1 MVVVLIV
8 TKPVNNTDDTKLI
21 AGTFNVPISRYLADL
36 GWEVNKV
43 TSKQG
48 KEYIVL
54 NKRDSEGN
62 IITSLL
68 ARPSVDIITINTE
81 TNEVDVKSPEG
92 FSVDYE
98 RDWSQNEN
106 RYIYKA
112 ISETDKQ
119 LVRDHRKPL
128 KNIFQ

>member
-1 MVVVLIV
+1 M

-48 KEYIVL
+48 EEYLVL

-119 LVRDHRKPL
+119 VVRDHRKPL

>member
-1 MVVVLIV
+1 M

-36 GWEVNKV
+36 GWEVNKA
-43 TSKQG
+43 TSEQG
-48 KEYIVL
+48 EEYLVL
-54 NKRDSEGN
+54 NNRDSDGN

>member
-1 MVVVLIV
+1 M
-8 TKPVNNTDDTKLI
+8 TKPVNNTDDAKLI
-21 AGTFNVPISRYLADL
+21 AGIFNVPISRYLADL

-48 KEYIVL
+48 EEYLVL

>member
-1 MVVVLIV
+1 MGVLIV

-48 KEYIVL
+48 EEYLVL

>member
-1 MVVVLIV
+1 MEVLIV
-8 TKPVNNTDDTKLI
+8 TKPVNNTDDAKLI

-48 KEYIVL
+48 EEYLVL

>member
-1 MVVVLIV
+1 MGVLIV

-48 KEYIVL
+48 KEYLVL

>member
-1 MVVVLIV
+1 MVLIV

-48 KEYIVL
+48 EEYLVL

>member
-1 MVVVLIV
+1 M

-48 KEYIVL
+48 EEYLVL

-68 ARPSVDIITINTE
+68 ARPSVDIITIDTE

>member
-1 MVVVLIV
+1 MIE
-8 TKPVNNTDDTKLI
+8 PVNNTDDAKLI

-48 KEYIVL
+48 KEYLVL

>member
-1 MVVVLIV
+1 MEVLIV
-8 TKPVNNTDDTKLI
+8 TKPVNNTDDAKLI

-48 KEYIVL
+48 EEYLVL

-68 ARPSVDIITINTE
+68 ARQSVDIITINTE

>member
-1 MVVVLIV
+1 M

-36 GWEVNKV
+36 GWEVNKA
-43 TSKQG
+43 TSEQG
-48 KEYIVL
+48 EEYLVL

-119 LVRDHRKPL
+119 IVRDHRKPL

>member
-1 MVVVLIV
+1 M

-36 GWEVNKV
+36 GWEVNKA
-43 TSKQG
+43 TSEQG
-48 KEYIVL
+48 EEYLVL
-54 NKRDSEGN
+54 NNRDSDGN

-119 LVRDHRKPL
+119 IVRDHRKPL

>member
-1 MVVVLIV
+1 M
-8 TKPVNNTDDTKLI
+8 TKPVNNNDDTKLI

-48 KEYIVL
+48 EEYLVL

-106 RYIYKA
+106 RYIYKV

-119 LVRDHRKPL
+119 IARDHRKPL

>member
-1 MVVVLIV
+1 M

-48 KEYIVL
+48 EEYLVL

-81 TNEVDVKSPEG
+81 TNEVDVKSPED
-92 FSVDYE
+92 FSDDYE

-106 RYIYKA
+106 RYISKA

>member
-1 MVVVLIV
+1 MVLIV
-8 TKPVNNTDDTKLI
+8 TKPVNNTDDAKLI
-21 AGTFNVPISRYLADL
+21 AGIFNVPISRYLADL

-48 KEYIVL
+48 EEYLVL

>member
-1 MVVVLIV
+1 MVLIV
-8 TKPVNNTDDTKLI
+8 TKPVNNTDDAKLI

-48 KEYIVL
+48 EEYLVL

>member
-1 MVVVLIV
+1 MVVLIV

-48 KEYIVL
+48 EEYLVL

>member
-1 MVVVLIV
+1 M

-48 KEYIVL
+48 EEYLVL
-54 NKRDSEGN
+54 NKRDSDGN

>member
-1 MVVVLIV
+1 M

-48 KEYIVL
+48 EEYLVL

-112 ISETDKQ
+112 ISETEKQ

>member
-1 MVVVLIV
+1 M

-36 GWEVNKV
+36 GWEVNKA
-43 TSKQG
+43 TSKQDE
-48 KEYIVL
+48 EYLVL
-54 NKRDSEGN
+54 NKRDSDGN

-81 TNEVDVKSPEG
+81 TNEVDVKSPED
-92 FSVDYE
+92 FSDDYE

>member
-1 MVVVLIV
+1 MGVLIV
-8 TKPVNNTDDTKLI
+8 TKPVNNTDDEKLI

-48 KEYIVL
+48 EEYLVL

>member
-1 MVVVLIV
+1 M
-8 TKPVNNTDDTKLI
+8 TKPVNNTDDAKLI

-48 KEYIVL
+48 EEYLVL

>member
-1 MVVVLIV
+1 MGVLIV
-8 TKPVNNTDDTKLI
+8 TKPVNNTDDAKLI

-48 KEYIVL
+48 EEYLVL

-128 KNIFQ
+128 KNIF

>member
-1 MVVVLIV
+1 M

-36 GWEVNKV
+36 GWEVNKA
-43 TSKQG
+43 TSEQG
-48 KEYIVL
+48 EEYLVL
-54 NKRDSEGN
+54 NNRDSEGN

-119 LVRDHRKPL
+119 IVRDHRKPL

>member
-1 MVVVLIV
+1 M

-48 KEYIVL
+48 EEYLVL

-81 TNEVDVKSPEG
+81 TNEVDVKSPED
-92 FSVDYE
+92 FSDDYE

>member
-1 MVVVLIV
+1 M

-48 KEYIVL
+48 KEYLVL

>member
-1 MVVVLIV
+1 MGVLIV
-8 TKPVNNTDDTKLI
+8 TKPVNNTDDAKLI

-36 GWEVNKV
+36 GWEVNKA
-43 TSKQG
+43 TSEQG
-48 KEYIVL
+48 EEYLVL
-54 NKRDSEGN
+54 NNRDSDGN

-119 LVRDHRKPL
+119 IVRDHRKPL

>member
-1 MVVVLIV
+1 M

-48 KEYIVL
+48 EEYLVL

-128 KNIFQ
+128 KNIF

>member
-1 MVVVLIV
+1 M
-8 TKPVNNTDDTKLI
+8 TKPVNNTDDAKLI

-48 KEYIVL
+48 EEYLVL

-68 ARPSVDIITINTE
+68 ARQSVDIITINTE

>member
-1 MVVVLIV
+1 M
-8 TKPVNNTDDTKLI
+8 TKPVNNTDDAKLI

-48 KEYIVL
+48 EEYLVL

-112 ISETDKQ
+112 ISETEKQ

>member
-1 MVVVLIV
+1 MEVLIV

-48 KEYIVL
+48 EEYLVL

>member
-1 MVVVLIV
+1 M

-48 KEYIVL
+48 EEYLVL

>member
-1 MVVVLIV
+1 MIE
-8 TKPVNNTDDTKLI
+8 PVNNTDDAKLI

-36 GWEVNKV
+36 GWEVNKN

-48 KEYIVL
+48 KEYLVL
-54 NKRDSEGN
+54 NKRDSDGN

-81 TNEVDVKSPEG
+81 TNEVDIKAPED
-92 FSVDYE
+92 FSDDYE

>member
-1 MVVVLIV
+1 M

-36 GWEVNKV
+36 GWEVNKA
-43 TSKQG
+43 TSEQG
-48 KEYIVL
+48 EEYLVL
-54 NKRDSEGN
+54 NNRDSEGN

>member
-1 MVVVLIV
+1 MEVLIV
-8 TKPVNNTDDTKLI
+8 TKPVNNTDDAKLI

-48 KEYIVL
+48 EEYLVL

-112 ISETDKQ
+112 MSETDKQ

-128 KNIFQ
+128 KTTY